1 VKTAVVTALAAL
13 LVAAT
18 ATAPVSAATPSERRL
33 ARQVSTLQKQMRT
46 LRNQVRVL
54 QQQMTLRRR
63 SNLSTFA
70 GGAYVVAA
78 CVTAATA
85 DAFQGTWET
94 LDRHAAH
101 NAHGPDMFPAQAP
114 VADPLNS
121 CQQLEVQ
128 RQPNPAA
135 TPSTNVFAALLNF
148 FR

>member
-1 VKTAVVTALAAL
+1 MKTALLTALAAL

-18 ATAPVSAATPSERRL
+18 VAAPVSAATPSERRL
-33 ARQVSTLQKQMRT
+33 ARQVSTLTKQVRT

-63 SNLSTFA
+63 SNLSAFA
-70 GGAYVVAA
+70 GGAYVVGA

-85 DAFQGTWET
+85 DAFQGTWEAI
-94 LDRHAAH
+94 DRHAAS
-101 NAHGPDMFPAQAP
+101 HGAPDTFPPQTP

-135 TPSTNVFAALLNF
+135 TPSTSVFAALLNF